1 MTCKFLVLQENFPI
15 NVELLKNKTGETTA
29 GAYLLYIAEI
39 ANTAWQIGI
48 GALLIVN
55 SIQDGLLRDCLW
67 IGGGGIFLAPL
78 PKICHIYPTMMKLGA
93 VIPYLGKTQKIYKS
107 LDTSLEFCWHQ
118 HFFTRN

>member
-15 NVELLKNKTGETTA
+15 NVELLKNKTGETTP

-55 SIQDGLLRDCLW
+55 SIQDGLFRDCLW
-67 IGGGGIFLAPL
+67 IGGGRGSFRPPSL
-78 PKICHIYPTMMKLGA
+78 
-93 VIPYLGKTQKIYKS
+93 KS
-107 LDTSLEFCWHQ
+107 VTHVLQ
-118 HFFTRN
+118 

>member
-55 SIQDGLLRDCLW
+55 SIQDGLFWDCLW
-67 IGGGGIFLAPL
+67 IGGGGSFRPPSL
-78 PKICHIYPTMMKLGA
+78 
-93 VIPYLGKTQKIYKS
+93 KS
-107 LDTSLEFCWHQ
+107 VTHVLQ
-118 HFFTRN
+118 